1 MPTRM
6 GVWGQT
12 DVVIRWVDEAG
23 EPACQLDD
31 AGHTLH
37 ISTWMDGVA
46 QHAVQGADLV
56 VDESGISAWN
66 GADRGVYTLEALPWA
81 WTLVVD
87 DAEVTK
93 GGHADPGLA
102 FQKASEVAGQP
113 RSCGVSGRASWR
125 QVGGVHPRIGSGP
138 GLLGP
143 GPTCGV
149 GACRWRGGTRPI
161 GPAQC
166 AGQRCLLAGGSTRV
180 LRTTFAV
187 GRPRARAGFGVAHG
201 ARCLGV
207 RHRVFS
213 RKCDLRPQVLGPKIG
228 LPRLVFSV
236 GVGARG
242 VVDNVGGTKGTMAQ
256 LGGHRPGGQPLSGLV
271 LVLG

>member
-1 MPTRM
+1 M

-56 VDESGISAWN
+56 VDESGISAWK
-66 GADRGVYTLEALPWA
+66 GAEPGVYTLEALPWA

-87 DAEVTK
+87 GAEARGVDTLTLVWPSRRPLK
-93 GGHADPGLA
+93 LRGNPAPVVYPEAHPGARLA
-102 FQKASEVAGQP
+102 AFTRELELAQDSLDLDQLVGL
-113 RSCGVSGRASWR
+113 GL
-125 QVGGVHPRIGSGP
+125 VGG
-138 GLLGP
+138 
-143 GPTCGV
+143 GV
-149 GACRWRGGTRPI
+149 ERAQTALRSALDSCRF
-161 GPAQC
+161 
-166 AGQRCLLAGGSTRV
+166 LAGGSTRV

-187 GRPRARAGFGVAHG
+187 GRPRARAGSGVAHG
-201 ARCLGV
+201 ARGLGV
-207 RHRVFS
+207 RHRVFT
-213 RKCDLRPQVLGPKIG
+213 KTDNPRPQVLGPKTG

-242 VVDNVGGTKGTMAQ
+242 VVDAVGGTKGAMAQ
-256 LGGHRPGGQPLSGLV
+256 LGGHRPGGQPLSSLV

>member
-1 MPTRM
+1 M
-6 GVWGQT
+6 GAWGQT
-12 DVVIRWVDEAG
+12 DVIIRWVDEAG
-23 EPACQLDD
+23 QPACQLDD

-87 DAEVTK
+87 DAEPRRVDTLTLVWPSRRPLK
-93 GGHADPGLA
+93 LRGNPAPVVYPEGHPGARLA
-102 FQKASEVAGQP
+102 AFTRELEVAQDSLDLDQLVGLGLVGGGVERAQTALRSALDSAASWQVDRLESFAPHSLWGDLARAQVLEWRMGLGASASDTAFLAGQTTSDP
-113 RSCGVSGRASWR
+113 RSWG
-125 QVGGVHPRIGSGP
+125 QK
-138 GLLGP
+138 LG
-143 GPTCGV
+143 
-149 GACRWRGGTRPI
+149 
-161 GPAQC
+161 
-166 AGQRCLLAGGSTRV
+166 
-180 LRTTFAV
+180 F
-187 GRPRARAGFGVAHG
+187 
-201 ARCLGV
+201 
-207 RHRVFS
+207 
-213 RKCDLRPQVLGPKIG
+213 
-228 LPRLVFSV
+228 PRLVFSV

-256 LGGHRPGGQPLSGLV
+256 LGGHRRGGQPLSGLV